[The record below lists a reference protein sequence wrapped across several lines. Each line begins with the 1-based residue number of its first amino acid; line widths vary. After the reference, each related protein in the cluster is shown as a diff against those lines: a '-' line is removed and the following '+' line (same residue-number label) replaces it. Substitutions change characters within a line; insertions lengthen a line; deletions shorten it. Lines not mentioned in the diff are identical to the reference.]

1 MKQCSDRSLLQ
12 LSIRY
17 FQALD
22 IPDEVFEHPSIR
34 EIETLASDFVLL

>member
-1 MKQCSDRSLLQ
+1 MQQQTSLILM
-12 LSIRY
+12 IRY

-34 EIETLASDFVLL
+34 EIEILASDIVLL

>member
-1 MKQCSDRSLLQ
+1 MQQPNLLK
-12 LSIRY
+12 LPIRY

-34 EIETLASDFVLL
+34 EIETLASDIVLL